1 KRRAKRVDLAER
13 RGEEFRF
20 QLTADRQVGGA
31 FEEVERVI
39 DGAVAFRNVGQ
50 VERRDTKQSACALA
64 IAARDDW
71 CVNVEETLFLE
82 EIVDRA
88 ADDVAHASD
97 CAERVCAGAQMGP
110 FAELLER
117 MTLLL
122 ERVLLGIDPAVNG
135 DAPRVQLGLLPFAR
149 GLFDLA
155 FDRNA

>member
-1 KRRAKRVDLAER
+1 
-13 RGEEFRF
+13 
-20 QLTADRQVGGA
+20 
-31 FEEVERVI
+31 
-39 DGAVAFRNVGQ
+39 
-50 VERRDTKQSACALA
+50 
-64 IAARDDW
+64 
-71 CVNVEETLFLE
+71 FLE

-97 CAERVCAGAQMGP
+97 YAERVCAGAQMGP

-122 ERVLLGIDPAVNG
+122 ERVLLGIGPAVNG

-155 FDRNA
+155 FDRNAGTGAEAFDFDFVVLQRRIGNDLEVSQRRAVIELDKAEAAF